1 MPIFGEIEVNTSGK
15 LCSICG
21 YENAHTAVTCQ
32 NCGAVL
38 EENPTNIVAIPE
50 VGGGLAIAPLEHLSA
65 FMDVDLIPEDGVGI
79 HIAGA
84 LKPFYLHI
92 YKELLIGREPDA
104 TLEAVLDL
112 SELDAFNMGVS
123 RRHAKLRRTDFGFEV
138 IDLGSRNGTWLNAE
152 RLIANK
158 PYPLASGSQLRIGQM
173 RLLIAYR
180 EIPKSQGNS

>member
-1 MPIFGEIEVNTSGK
+1 MNPSGK
-15 LCSICG
+15 LCSICRN
-21 YENAHTAVTCQ
+21 ENEPTAVTCQ

-38 EENPTNIVAIPE
+38 EENPTNVVAIFE
-50 VGGGLAIAPLEHLSA
+50 SGRLANAPLQDLSA

-92 YKELLIGREPDA
+92 YKELLIGRELDA
-104 TLEAVLDL
+104 TLEAILDL

-123 RRHAKLRRTDFGFEV
+123 RRHATLRRTDFSFEV

-158 PYPLASGSQLRIGQM
+158 PYPIASGSQLCIGQM
-173 RLLIAYR
+173 RLLIAYHD
-180 EIPKSQGNS
+180 IPTSQANP